1 MKSQV
6 ELDFKSLQNYIL
18 SNIDSS
24 DKDEHSGS
32 EMSQLESEDEENLM
46 GSGMLNSKPWTLP
59 VAETP
64 FKVKN

>member
-24 DKDEHSGS
+24 DKDE
-32 EMSQLESEDEENLM
+32 ENMM